1 MRSCLIQLLVMV
13 AVIFALLWFGVPFG
27 AGWIA
32 TNGLNAAGFTGTD
45 TKVEV
50 ASNLPPR
57 ILLGHADTVRL
68 TSTQV
73 SVGDLH
79 ASAIDVTLS
88 DVELVDRTIGGVN
101 GKLTGVRVPAVN
113 GGVLTADTVLLDG
126 KGSDTAATMTVSS
139 SEVAALAKT
148 ELKGWGVT
156 ASSVKLAAPDRVVL
170 TVAGQTRTGHLVA
183 RNGALEINFTGMTPS
198 TITLIGVGDGNPFT
212 FTSVSVQAS
221 AVTLV
226 GTIDLQS
233 LLGL

>member
-13 AVIFALLWFGVPFG
+13 AVVFALLWFGVPFG

-45 TKVEV
+45 TTVEV
-50 ASNLPPR
+50 SSSLPPR

-79 ASAIDVTLS
+79 AGAVDITLS
-88 DVELVDRTIGGVN
+88 DVELIDRTIGSVN
-101 GKLTGVRVPAVN
+101 GKLTAVRMPALN

-126 KGSDTAATMTVSS
+126 KGTKTAATMAVSS
-139 SEVAALAKT
+139 SEVAALAKA
-148 ELKGWGVT
+148 ELKPWGVT
-156 ASSVKLAAPDRVVL
+156 ATNVKLAAPDRVTV

-183 RNGALEINFTGMTPS
+183 RGGALEINFTGMTPS
-198 TITLIGVGDGNPFT
+198 TITLIGAGDGNPFT
-212 FTSVSVQAS
+212 FTSVTVQAS